1 MRQLISFSVF
11 DVDEEDGAVVDG
23 NIMPFDTST
32 SEALETWEGHSDV
45 TVALAVVPGTQFTC
59 FTGTKVQILTP
70 GELCSRKVCR
80 ERRRTSTR

>member
-32 SEALETWEGHSDV
+32 SEALETWEGH
-45 TVALAVVPGTQFTC
+45 
-59 FTGTKVQILTP
+59 
-70 GELCSRKVCR
+70 
-80 ERRRTSTR
+80 